1 MQLNIK
7 EGNVAKDLT
16 TKSTQEI
23 IVSQYKALS
32 VPAQQLTTFLIENIG
47 SQGLRPADLDKIK
60 VPAGGGAVWEV
71 PTLKGPEPVKVL
83 EGIVLHFKDVRGYW
97 SSKESG
103 NNPPDCSSNDGM
115 VGIGKPGGDCQKCP
129 LAQFGSAIDDKGQP
143 SKGQACKSMRMLLF
157 LRQEDMLPMII
168 SLPPTSLQN
177 AKKYFLRLVANG
189 LPYYGVTSQLRLEQ
203 EKSGAGK
210 VYSKVSLAMGRQLET
225 DELEKVQMIGKAMR
239 ELFART
245 VVDATDVRH
254 E

>member
-1 MQLNIK
+1 MAK
-7 EGNVAKDLT
+7 ELT
-16 TKSTQEI
+16 TPKHELVPNT
-23 IVSQYKALS
+23 YKALS

-47 SQGLRPADLDKIK
+47 SQGLRPSDLDKIK

-97 SSKESG
+97 SSKDSG
-103 NNPPDCSSNDGM
+103 NNPPDCSSSDSL
-115 VGIGKPGGDCQKCP
+115 VGIGKPGGDCHKCP

-157 LRQEDMLPMII
+157 LRQEDMLPMVL

-177 AKKYFLRLVANG
+177 AKKYFLRLVSNG
-189 LPYYGVTSQLRLEQ
+189 LPYYGVVSQLRLDQ
-203 EKSGAGK
+203 EKNEGGK

-225 DELEKVQMIGKAMR
+225 EELEKVQMIGKAMR
-239 ELFART
+239 DLFART
-245 VVDATDVRH
+245 IVEATDVRH